1 LVIDWPL
8 GAVCNK
14 EIIMTVCHKCGTTL
28 IEGQRICPTC
38 GMDNSET
45 SRPQQTAA
53 EESAAKTSSVPVT
66 QARKSSNAARSTF
79 SSTTKAIIAASL
91 AILFAAGLVFW
102 QVKAGRA
109 GAVNLSADDMAKI
122 VETFPP
128 QAQAQLAEDKE
139 ARKEFA
145 KDLRELLALAE
156 EAKATGM
163 ADKPEV
169 QRQLNLARSVIIG
182 QNYLEAQ
189 SKKSPAAAPSITA
202 ADIDAFLKEP
212 GQEQKFEEF
221 LTDAKARNPQAG
233 NLPDAQKQQLKQ
245 QWAQIMIAE
254 RKGRQEGLDKDRRV
268 QLQIMLQEAR
278 ALANQYAKEKLV
290 EKIKATE
297 PEIEAYIAKHPE
309 LDPAKA
315 RGQAEEIVKRAR
327 AGEDFAKLAAEYS
340 IDPGSKTRGGDL
352 GWFGHKQMTKAF
364 EDAAYA
370 LQPGQI
376 SDVVETEFGYHIIKV
391 EERGMKT
398 GPDGQPE
405 EQVHARHILISNG
418 SQQGN
423 PMAQAQSPH
432 DIAKAAVEQEKQKK
446 VLDEIVQ
453 RNHVT
458 VAEDFTVKKPE
469 LPQMPEGLPPG
480 MEEEE
485 SPTEAPPPVQPV
497 PQGNANGASK
507 PKPGAMP
514 APKTGKGKRP

>member
-1 LVIDWPL
+1 
-8 GAVCNK
+8 
-14 EIIMTVCHKCGTTL
+14 MSVCHKCGTTL

-45 SRPQQTAA
+45 SRPQQPSA
-53 EESAAKTSSVPVT
+53 ETSAAKAASVPIT
-66 QARKSSNAARSTF
+66 QARKSSNAARSAI
-79 SSTTKAIIAASL
+79 SSTTKAIIVASI

-102 QVKAGRA
+102 QVKAGRS
-109 GAVNLSADDMAKI
+109 GGVNLSADDMAKI

-145 KDLRELLALAE
+145 KDVRELLALAE
-156 EAKATGM
+156 EAKAAGM
-163 ADKPEV
+163 ADQPDV
-169 QRQLNLARSVIIG
+169 QRQLGLARSVIIG
-182 QNYLEAQ
+182 QSYMEEQ
-189 SKKSPAAAPSITA
+189 RKKTPGTGASSITP

-221 LTDAKARNPQAG
+221 LADAKARNPQAA

-254 RKGRQEGLDKDRRV
+254 RKGRQEGLEKDRRV

-278 ALANQYAKEKLV
+278 ALANQYAKEKLL

-315 RGQAEEIVKRAR
+315 RGQAEEILKRAR
-327 AGEDFAKLAAEYS
+327 AGEDFSKLAAEYS
-340 IDPGSKTRGGDL
+340 IDPGSKTKGGDL
-352 GWFGHKQMTKAF
+352 GWFGHQQMTKAF
-364 EDAAYA
+364 EDAAFA

-376 SDVVETEFGYHIIKV
+376 SDVVETEFGYHIIKL
-391 EERGMKT
+391 EERGMKP
-398 GPDGQPE
+398 GPDGKPE
-405 EQVHARHILISNG
+405 EQVHARHILIGNG
-418 SQQGN
+418 AKQGN
-423 PMAQAQSPH
+423 PMAPPQSPH

-446 VLDEIVQ
+446 VIDEIVQ

-458 VAEDFTVKKPE
+458 VAEDFVVKKPE

-485 SPTEAPPPVQPV
+485 PPAEAPEPAQPA
-497 PQGNANGASK
+497 PTGNANGATK
-507 PKPGAMP
+507 PKPGATP
-514 APKTGKGKRP
+514 APKTGKGKRA